1 MRHKAHS
8 GVHSGVYEIAWHWI
22 SAMTAAERSCAKR
35 REVLEARKTMMKP
48 SKRCDK
54 MKNKNIWIVGDKI
67 QLERFI
73 LFALGYDSNCVYN
86 LTGMKYWEGYYGQP
100 FVVYRLYNR
109 RNIEDRLYDI
119 KKLGGYI
126 SQEVITQHG
135 KPAWYI
141 KENTPIETT
150 DYHAIILS
158 IFTPE
163 EVCKNLDDEKYFLK
177 VLRQRYS
184 VLDLR
189 GRSLEWYPNICSK

>member
-1 MRHKAHS
+1 
-8 GVHSGVYEIAWHWI
+8 
-22 SAMTAAERSCAKR
+22 MTAAERSCAKR